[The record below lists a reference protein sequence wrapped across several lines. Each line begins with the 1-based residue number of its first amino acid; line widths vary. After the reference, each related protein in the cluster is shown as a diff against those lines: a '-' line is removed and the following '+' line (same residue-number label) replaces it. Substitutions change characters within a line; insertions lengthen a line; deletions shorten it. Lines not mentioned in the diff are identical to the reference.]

1 MHPTP
6 QEHGRGTRLAL
17 VLLALL
23 LLLALVAFASRSG
36 VGRTSSTAP
45 TPGYVNWAMS
55 VFLVVF
61 VLMIPWAVYSYM
73 LQVREYAEKSVHVSF
88 QQRLLK
94 SLGMLFLVF
103 GIGAIVMYARTHHSL
118 FGLTPAHVNAKGLH
132 AHVPPSAADHY
143 QPTFQWPV
151 LWGTIAL
158 FAAAAAWYVWY
169 RRRHPATV
177 RPWAAPTIEEDVAA
191 SIGDALDDLEAEP
204 DARRAV
210 IAAYARMENVL
221 GRHGLR
227 RRASETPIEYM
238 RRVLLGLTSRADAV
252 ARLTGLFEQAKFSLH
267 DIDGSMKNDAIDALR
282 AIRNDLQAAP
292 A

>member
-73 LQVREYAEKSVHVSF
+73 LQIREYAEKSVHVSF

-118 FGLTPAHVNAKGLH
+118 FGLTPAHVNPKGLH

-151 LWGTIAL
+151 LWGT
-158 FAAAAAWYVWY
+158 
-169 RRRHPATV
+169 
-177 RPWAAPTIEEDVAA
+177 
-191 SIGDALDDLEAEP
+191 
-204 DARRAV
+204 
-210 IAAYARMENVL
+210 
-221 GRHGLR
+221 
-227 RRASETPIEYM
+227 
-238 RRVLLGLTSRADAV
+238 
-252 ARLTGLFEQAKFSLH
+252 
-267 DIDGSMKNDAIDALR
+267 
-282 AIRNDLQAAP
+282 
-292 A
+292 